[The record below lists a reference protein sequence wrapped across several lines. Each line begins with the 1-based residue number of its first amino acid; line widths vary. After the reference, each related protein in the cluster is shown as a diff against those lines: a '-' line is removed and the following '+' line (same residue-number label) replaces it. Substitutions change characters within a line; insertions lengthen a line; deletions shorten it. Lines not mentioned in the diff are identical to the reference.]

1 MALLIYSDKCKH
13 SRNVLDLLNSHEEL
27 KQITR
32 LHCVDTHGLPPDYK
46 QYVTS
51 VPTII
56 TNKKQILVGQ
66 ECKKWL
72 ESLIPPEE
80 ISHCQLGGG
89 WSGGCCSLEGGDEEG
104 GNLFNLNNY
113 GMALQPAMTPELQD
127 KINKKVS

>member
-13 SRNVLDLLNSHEEL
+13 SKNVLDMLNAHEEL
-27 KQITR
+27 KQVTR
-32 LHCVDTHGLPPDYK
+32 LHCIDTHGLPHQYR
-46 QYVTS
+46 QYVKS
-51 VPTII
+51 VPTLI
-56 TNKKQILVGQ
+56 TNKNQVLVGQ

-80 ISHCQLGGG
+80 ISHCQLGSG
-89 WSGGCCSLEGGDEEG
+89 WSGGGCSLDGEGEE

-113 GMALQPAMTPELQD
+113 GMALQPTMTPELQD